1 VRKKAVRVTPG
12 YSDKSLAAKLGVKPG
27 QRLLAIDA
35 PAHYAKLI
43 APLPE
48 SARLALGSW
57 GRSESGAEIVH
68 AFFRRREDLAE
79 HLTDL
84 VRLPASGGMIWV
96 SWPKKSSSL
105 FRDLTDNV
113 VRTLLLPTGWVDV
126 KVVAVDVDWSGLKFL
141 TRAADRARPVS
152 R

>member
-1 VRKKAVRVTPG
+1 MAKTFG
-12 YSDKSLAAKLGVKPG
+12 YSGKSLAAKLGVKPG
-27 QRLLAIDA
+27 QRLLAVDA
-35 PAHYAKLI
+35 PAHYAELV

-48 SARLALGSW
+48 GASLKLGSW
-57 GRSESGAEIVH
+57 GRPQAGAEVVH
-68 AFFRRREDLAE
+68 AFFPTRDTLVA

-84 VRLPASGGMIWV
+84 VGLPVLRGTIWV

-113 VRTLLLPTGWVDV
+113 VRGLILPTGWVDV
-126 KVVAVDVDWSGLKFL
+126 KVAAVDADWSGLKFL
-141 TRAADRARPVS
+141 MRAS